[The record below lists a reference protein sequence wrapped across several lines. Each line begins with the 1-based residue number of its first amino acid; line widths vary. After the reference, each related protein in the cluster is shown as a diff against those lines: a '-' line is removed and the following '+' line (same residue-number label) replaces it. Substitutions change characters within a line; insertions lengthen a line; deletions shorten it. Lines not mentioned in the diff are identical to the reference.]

1 MRDAILAG
9 NENFSYATA
18 RAAEAKISLAPA
30 AQGVGGE
37 KAPSAAAGGAADKGR
52 HCGVKRKLPTPAA
65 AGKTKTAKVA
75 VYGSQSK
82 GPAKDQDQ
90 GKAKGKGKAKAAA
103 KPAAAKPAAAAV
115 PHAGKMCLA
124 VSATGGSYGKASAAL
139 VHAWPY

>member
-90 GKAKGKGKAKAAA
+90 GKAKGKGKGKAKA
-103 KPAAAKPAAAAV
+103 K
-115 PHAGKMCLA
+115 GKGKGK
-124 VSATGGSYGKASAAL
+124 GGSSSKKDQDQVTEESHQNG
-139 VHAWPY
+139 

>member
-1 MRDAILAG
+1 VVSPHPKG
-9 NENFSYATA
+9 KEGK
-18 RAAEAKISLAPA
+18 AE
-30 AQGVGGE
+30 
-37 KAPSAAAGGAADKGR
+37 
-52 HCGVKRKLPTPAA
+52 
-65 AGKTKTAKVA
+65 
-75 VYGSQSK
+75 
-82 GPAKDQDQ
+82 